1 LFFHGFFARI
11 LKLLV
16 LQASLTFLLALL
28 AFFHTSPCPAS
39 SASNSPRILASTES
53 LLPPSLRIIFQP
65 PPMIKSGDYLAANET
80 CPNIVLHASSIE
92 FSEPERLVLQSDA
105 FGNAIAQWPDA
116 SEPDLA
122 LN

>member
-1 LFFHGFFARI
+1 
-11 LKLLV
+11 
-16 LQASLTFLLALL
+16 
-28 AFFHTSPCPAS
+28 
-39 SASNSPRILASTES
+39 
-53 LLPPSLRIIFQP
+53 
-65 PPMIKSGDYLAANET
+65 MIKSGDYLAANET

-122 LN
+122 LHYKKTLRRCCLSNIKGIVDPKIKSLCSFFSLFRQRLEKILPLSYPS